1 MCPTT
6 VMDTYRLFLQYI
18 ANKAESMFIF
28 IFALG
33 TSFAHHLK
41 YINITKERF
50 EHMFKSFVE
59 LLKFFSLRVFP
70 EGLHEP
76 ARLANRVGS
85 FE

>member
-1 MCPTT
+1 
-6 VMDTYRLFLQYI
+6 
-18 ANKAESMFIF
+18 MFIL
-28 IFALG
+28 IFAFG

-76 ARLANRVGS
+76 ARPANRVGS